1 MVCTLVSLISVPSEA
16 RELQI
21 LNIVNGSGV
30 LLNWLPSANP
40 NGNVT
45 YYVQYSTDEGFTDGS
60 IAEVNTGSDTTYY
73 SLRGLQQGVRYYFR
87 IRASNSAGSSQS
99 NIVSHQFE
107 IPIIG
112 ELNFKRM
119 CWTYCIMGFS

>member
-1 MVCTLVSLISVPSEA
+1 MALVCLISVPSEA

-21 LNIVNGSGV
+21 LSVINGIGV

-40 NGNVT
+40 NGRVT
-45 YYVQYSTDEGFTDGS
+45 YFVQYSTDEGFTDGS
-60 IAEVNTGSDTTYY
+60 ITEVNAGAFTTYY

-87 IRASNSAGSSQS
+87 VRASNSAGSAQS

-107 IPIIG
+107 IPIG
-112 ELNFKRM
+112 EWSIERT
-119 CWTYCIMGFS
+119 C